1 MGDSL
6 VSALRSDAE
15 LLRKG
20 KGMRFVV
27 GIFAVAITVCG
38 IPALLIGCGGR
49 GEERPA
55 AKSARGTDTTV
66 WVSERGIVLVPTS
79 RVLLSLLEKH
89 KVAYIEDLVA
99 LNFSSREV
107 SVPPKE
113 ALALGV
119 YSVDALYLIYGKN
132 REAIQHCFS
141 RMEVAAAAL
150 GIRDELQLDEVAKA
164 SGTVTALEELLPLI
178 GRRIARL
185 GRALRRQGHEDYYAL
200 VAAGAWV
207 ESTRLL
213 SCIALT
219 NRQEELYRLVA
230 EQRFLLSEV
239 CELLSGY
246 VYSHPVVEE
255 LYNQLS
261 TINGV
266 YGGVQISYSYGA
278 VETDTARHF
287 SKIHALMQVA
297 MSRAQLEAIK
307 NSLEVARDV
316 MMGER

>member
-1 MGDSL
+1 
-6 VSALRSDAE
+6 
-15 LLRKG
+15 
-20 KGMRFVV
+20 
-27 GIFAVAITVCG
+27 
-38 IPALLIGCGGR
+38 
-49 GEERPA
+49 
-55 AKSARGTDTTV
+55 
-66 WVSERGIVLVPTS
+66 
-79 RVLLSLLEKH
+79 
-89 KVAYIEDLVA
+89 
-99 LNFSSREV
+99 
-107 SVPPKE
+107 
-113 ALALGV
+113 
-119 YSVDALYLIYGKN
+119 
-132 REAIQHCFS
+132 
-141 RMEVAAAAL
+141 MEVAAAAL

-164 SGTVTALEELLPLI
+164 SGTVTSLEELLPLI

-185 GRALRRQGHEDYYAL
+185 GRSLRRQGHEDYYAL
-200 VAAGAWV
+200 VASGAWV

-219 NRQEELYRLVA
+219 NRQDELYRLVA

-307 NSLEVARDV
+307 NSLEVTRGV